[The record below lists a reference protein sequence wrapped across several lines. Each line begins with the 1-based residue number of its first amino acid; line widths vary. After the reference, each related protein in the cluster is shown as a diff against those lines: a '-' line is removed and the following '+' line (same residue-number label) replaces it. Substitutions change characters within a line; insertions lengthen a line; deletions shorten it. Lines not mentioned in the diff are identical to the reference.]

1 MDYSGRYYSFRQ
13 DEEAVIRDAAEGSVV
28 GALAAVSAEE
38 EVALAAAV
46 LPARGNIAV
55 IARYR
60 TGGLS
65 QPRG

>member
-1 MDYSGRYYSFRQ
+1 M
-13 DEEAVIRDAAEGSVV
+13 

-38 EVALAAAV
+38 EAALAAAV

>member
-1 MDYSGRYYSFRQ
+1 M
-13 DEEAVIRDAAEGSVV
+13 

-38 EVALAAAV
+38 GATLAAAV

-60 TGGLS
+60 TGALS